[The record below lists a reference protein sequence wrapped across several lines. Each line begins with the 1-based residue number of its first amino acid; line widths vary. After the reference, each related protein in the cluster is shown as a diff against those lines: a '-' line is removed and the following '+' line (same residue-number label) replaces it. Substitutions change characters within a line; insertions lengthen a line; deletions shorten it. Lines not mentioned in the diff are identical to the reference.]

1 VQTKQRGFTLIELI
15 VVIVILGILAATAL
29 PKFVDLSGDARAAA
43 VQGIAG
49 AISSGSQVNFA
60 ACSARGLSG
69 TGCNAVNTA
78 NSCTQ
83 AILGNFVSGVT
94 LQDGGT
100 TSSDQVFVV
109 AGSGGNCSAA
119 TTTTVNCTVTGRNSV
134 SATAVVACAR

>member
-1 VQTKQRGFTLIELI
+1 MQMKQRGFTLIELI
-15 VVIVILGILAATAL
+15 FVIVILGILAATAL

-69 TGCNAVNTA
+69 TGCQPVNTA
-78 NSCTQ
+78 TSCTT
-83 AILGNFVSGVT
+83 AILGNFVQGVT
-94 LQDGGT
+94 LQT
-100 TSSDQVFVV
+100 TAPSTDQQFQV
-109 AGSGGNCSAA
+109 AGAGGDCSAA
-119 TTTTVNCTVTGRNSV
+119 ATTTVNCTITGRNGV